1 MAKYP
6 TLAALAAAL
15 TLQIH
20 AADAPAASGPAAVTP
35 PASITA
41 PANGTPPAPA
51 TAQVA
56 VTAPVAATPPVA
68 AKGDKV
74 LMAYYPNWAHYS
86 GYTAEHIPYE
96 YLTHI
101 LYAFYVTDPS
111 GGLTN
116 SDPPDEGNFQDLV
129 KRAHAQGVKVL
140 LSIGGAGQ
148 SDAFKPMAASPSAR
162 ANFLKNCLKVA
173 DKFDLDGIDLDWEY
187 PLEGDSLNQ
196 EKLHQE
202 LRAAFDKR
210 PKRLLLTAAVPV
222 VDYWAHWSTNKA
234 FEYLDYLNAM
244 TYDYMGTW
252 EKTVLPNSGMDMSRN
267 SMTYWESR
275 GVPKSKL
282 VIGAAFYGKSFDGGT
297 GLGSTFDGKGS
308 GNDGIWIW
316 KDLLKQFETVPY
328 KIHWDEK
335 TQSEYALG
343 NDEIIVFNGI
353 PSQRVRGEFIKDSEY
368 AGVMFWELLCD
379 VPDRKKSLLVALYRG
394 LKGTNRS
401 AMVVPPAKP

>member
-1 MAKYP
+1 MTKSLIL
-6 TLAALAAAL
+6 LAVAAVL
-15 TLQIH
+15 NFQSPVVH
-20 AADAPAASGPAAVTP
+20 AARPRIASADIAAPADTASEVNP
-35 PASITA
+35 PASEKR
-41 PANGTPPAPA
+41 PSK
-51 TAQVA
+51 
-56 VTAPVAATPPVA
+56 

-74 LMAYYPNWAHYS
+74 LMGYYPNWAHYS
-86 GYTAEHIPYE
+86 GYTAANIPYE

-101 LYAFYVTDPS
+101 LYAFYITDAS
-111 GGLTN
+111 GNLAN
-116 SDPPDEGNFQDLV
+116 SDPPDEENFRDLV
-129 KRAHAQGVKVL
+129 KRAHAKGVKVL

-148 SDAFKPMAASPSAR
+148 SLAFKPMAASVSTR
-162 ANFLKNCLKVA
+162 ANFLKSCLKVA
-173 DKFDLDGIDLDWEY
+173 DKYELDGIDIDWEY

-202 LRAAFDKR
+202 MRAAFDKR
-210 PKRLLLTAAVPV
+210 PKKLLLTAAVPV

-252 EKTVLPNSGMDMSRN
+252 EKAVLPNSGMDMSKN
-267 SMTYWESR
+267 SLTYWEGR

-297 GLGSTFDGKGS
+297 GMGSAFEGKGS

-335 TQSEYALG
+335 TESEYALG

-353 PSQRVRGEFIKDSEY
+353 PSQRIRGEFIRDSEY

-401 AMVVPPAKP
+401 AMALPPAGPSGPATP